1 MTYKISIDRVDV
13 RHVSESA
20 MESFERMFFYTA
32 AEADAFRQKIKS
44 VFLLESRVYQEG
56 ML

>member
-20 MESFERMFFYTA
+20 MESFERLFFYTA
-32 AEADAFRQKIKS
+32 TEADAFRQKIKS
-44 VFLLESRVYQEG
+44 VFLLESRVYRED
-56 ML
+56 LA